1 MLRKII
7 NETITL
13 LLVLLF
19 IYAAISK
26 LIEYDKFKIQIGK
39 SPLLTS
45 FSSVVT
51 IAVPAV
57 EIVLAVLLVINAT
70 RMFAFYGSLLL
81 MTLFTAYL
89 IAILNFSYY
98 IPCSCGGILQGLS
111 WKTHIIFN
119 LAFIVLII
127 WGITIQTKLTREHA
141 K

>member
-26 LIEYDKFKIQIGK
+26 LIEFDKFKIQIGK

-51 IAVPAV
+51 VGVPAV
-57 EIVLAVLLVINAT
+57 EIMLSVLLVINAT
-70 RMFAFYGSLLL
+70 RMLAFYGSLFL

-127 WGITIQTKLTREHA
+127 WGIAIQTKLRSAHA
-141 K
+141 N

>member
-1 MLRKII
+1 MIRKITI
-7 NETITL
+7 ETISI
-13 LLVLLF
+13 LVTVLF
-19 IYAAISK
+19 VYAAISK

-45 FSSVVT
+45 FSTLVT

-57 EIVLAVLLVINAT
+57 EIILSVLLVINAT
-70 RMFAFYGSLLL
+70 RIFAFYGSLFL

-111 WKTHIIFN
+111 WESHIIFN
-119 LAFIVLII
+119 LAFIILII
-127 WGITIQTKLTREHA
+127 WGITIQTKLSRLHTE
-141 K
+141 